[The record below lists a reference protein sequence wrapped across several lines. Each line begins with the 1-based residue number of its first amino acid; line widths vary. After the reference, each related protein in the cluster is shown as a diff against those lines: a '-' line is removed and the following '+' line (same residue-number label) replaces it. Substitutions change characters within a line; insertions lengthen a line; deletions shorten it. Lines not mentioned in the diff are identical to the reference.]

1 MQKIF
6 MILILLF
13 GMASAWA
20 AVNINTAS
28 IQQLQ
33 SLPYIGAIKAQAIV
47 DYRNTHGSF
56 HSTKDIM
63 RVKGIGKATY
73 EKLQNDISVSGESVN
88 PAVSAS
94 KYRRALP
101 ATAAR

>member
-6 MILILLF
+6 MIMVLLF
-13 GMASAWA
+13 GMAPVWA

-28 IQQLQ
+28 MQQLQ
-33 SLPYIGAIKAQAIV
+33 SLPYIGAVKAQAII

-56 HSTKDIM
+56 HSTEEIM

-73 EKLQNDISVSGESVN
+73 EKLQNDISVSGVTVK
-88 PAVSAS
+88 PTAS
-94 KYRRALP
+94 TSKHRRALP
-101 ATAAR
+101 ATVVR